1 MLAQS
6 LPGPPILRRLTV
18 VGQLRRTP
26 SSGKVSTADVG
37 AGGWNEMIPMTW
49 QLHPQ
54 PKLSTFWSPTGDRP
68 RLRDLLAAAALVAAG
83 SQSMPAAD
91 ATASRQEPSQVPR
104 LIMLVGVD
112 APGDPGITSPS
123 AADSPTESSGPFDA
137 VRGDLGEDDDLSAS
151 SRLRGRARRH
161 RATEQTTPI
170 DEPLEKIPDPL
181 KDTPRMSP
189 EKTGQ
194 PAEKV
199 LAKMLPP
206 RSDSWADWSA
216 PLEPL
221 HRCGE
226 PRALPPCVPPP
237 PCHPSMPPAP
247 LDLVGVQGV
256 PSCGPIYDGP
266 CQPRSG
272 THDNAPHPPLHR
284 LADRFFDAFYRWK

>member
-1 MLAQS
+1 MLARR
-6 LPGPPILRRLTV
+6 LPGQPILRRLTV

-26 SSGKVSTADVG
+26 SSGRLSTADVG
-37 AGGWNEMIPMTW
+37 AGGCMKMIPMIW
-49 QLHPQ
+49 RLHRQ
-54 PKLSTFWSPTGDRP
+54 PELPTFRPPAGDRP
-68 RLRDLLAAAALVAAG
+68 RLCDLLAAAALMAAAT
-83 SQSMPAAD
+83 QSIPAAD
-91 ATASRQEPSQVPR
+91 EIAKRQESCQVPR
-104 LIMLVGVD
+104 LIMLVGAD
-112 APGDPGITSPS
+112 APGDPGFTPPS

-137 VRGDLGEDDDLSAS
+137 VRGDLGEDDDLSTS
-151 SRLRGRARRH
+151 LRLRGRSRRQ
-161 RATEQTTPI
+161 RPPEQTAPI
-170 DEPLEKIPDPL
+170 DEALEKIPDPL

-194 PAEKV
+194 AAEKV

-247 LDLVGVQGV
+247 FDLVGVRGV

-266 CQPRSG
+266 CQPRTG
-272 THDNAPHPPLHR
+272 THDNAPHSHLHR
-284 LADRFFDAFYRWK
+284 LADRVFDAFYMWK